1 MVAYKSWIQKL
12 PTFLLHRPDLSQ
24 RAYGYCSCE
33 QETKEP
39 YWGDINFVKWKGT
52 FRFHHLKIDQTGQ
65 SGPPSKLVL
74 NNPVRPNW
82 NGSFHMLCQQKFS
95 GILGWMESALCFH
108 FYPLW
113 FTLTHVVPK
122 LSNLKGRGGFLKPTI
137 KSKMQL
143 MRLGFFN
150 HKNQGL
156 QIFLT

>member
-1 MVAYKSWIQKL
+1 MYKFLIQSTCTRYSHQLWALSSDNINSGLKFHVQKGMVAYKSWIQKL

-82 NGSFHMLCQQKFS
+82 NGSFHMLCQQKFPEFWVEWKVPFVF
-95 GILGWMESALCFH
+95 IFIH
-108 FYPLW
+108 FDLLW
-113 FTLTHVVPK
+113 
-122 LSNLKGRGGFLKPTI
+122 
-137 KSKMQL
+137 L
-143 MRLGFFN
+143 MLFQN
-150 HKNQGL
+150 
-156 QIFLT
+156 